1 MDSPSMKAPWR
12 IAATGKWKELRL
24 YLIIVAV
31 AYGNTLLL
39 GAASTS
45 LRTNEQNIVF
55 DQYQRWRPRSSDV
68 DQPVRIIDIDDESIR
83 RVGQWPWPRQ
93 RMADMV
99 KVLINAN
106 VATITFAVLFSE
118 KDRSS
123 FDNSSPGAPRAAAP
137 AGHEGDSEA
146 GNDSDGDVAFARAI
160 SNRPVVLGDL
170 FTTSGVVGEIVA
182 KGSFAIIGDA
192 PIPYLPQLSGA
203 LTPLPIFMAA
213 AAGVGFVNWQA
224 DSDRVVRRVPLLL
237 AANGQMQPSLAIE
250 SLRVAQGAS
259 NYIVKSGDTNGQAR
273 FGESGGV
280 VAIKVGDLVI
290 PTQPGGDIRAYFA
303 KSDPHHS
310 IPAWKIFD
318 HSADLSDLAG
328 KIVVVGATAS
338 MMSDIVATP
347 LNPSTP
353 GVEAQAQLIEQLL
366 SGVGLLRPDW
376 APGAELLGGTALTL
390 ALVVAAAVMPVLW
403 SALLGAVAVAVI
415 AGTSW
420 LAFTWQGVLLDPI
433 WPSLSSGAVFL
444 AGVLALYSQ
453 KRRQVGEIRSAFG
466 RFVSP
471 AVVERLAEH
480 PESLQLGGL
489 ERNLTVMFCD
499 LRSFTTLSEGFSAV
513 ELTSFLNEYLTPMTD
528 VVLSETGTVDK
539 YMGDAIMAFWNAPLD
554 DPDHAVHA
562 VRAALEMRDTLA
574 KLNLGWAKRASESDH
589 SFHKVKFGVGLNTG
603 ECCVGNLGS
612 TRRFDY
618 SAIGDEVNIAS
629 RLEGASK
636 FFGVDVVASAS
647 TREAAPH
654 FAWLEIDRV
663 LLKNKTRPTA
673 VFALAGRVEFAASPA
688 FQELARL
695 HAEILSAY
703 REREFGVAVKK
714 AAEAENQAP
723 DEVKGLYFYYQ
734 MRFARLA
741 TSELDASWT
750 PMIALDEK

>member
-1 MDSPSMKAPWR
+1 MKAPWR
-12 IAATGKWKELRL
+12 KAAIRKWKELRL
-24 YLIIVAV
+24 YLIIVAI

-45 LRTNEQNIVF
+45 LRTSEQNIVF
-55 DQYQRWRPRSSDV
+55 DQYQRWRPRPSEA
-68 DQPVRIIDIDDESIR
+68 DQPVRIIDIDDESIH

-93 RMADMV
+93 RMAKMV
-99 KVLINAN
+99 DILANAN
-106 VATITFAVLFSE
+106 AAAITFVVLFSE
-118 KDRSS
+118 KDRASS
-123 FDNSSPGAPRAAAP
+123 DSSGRGAPPAAVP
-137 AGHEGDSEA
+137 AGHENDAEA
-146 GNDSDGDVAFARAI
+146 SSDSDGDIAFARAI
-160 SNRPVVLGDL
+160 ANRPVILGDL
-170 FTTSGVVGEIVA
+170 FTTSGVVGEIVG
-182 KGSFAIIGDA
+182 KGSFAIIGDP

-203 LTPLPIFMAA
+203 LTPLPILMAN

-259 NYIVKSGDTNGQAR
+259 NYIVKSGDTNGQAT
-273 FGESGGV
+273 FGESAGV
-280 VAIKVGDLVI
+280 VAIKVADIVI

-303 KSDPHHS
+303 KSDPRHS
-310 IPAWKIFD
+310 IPAWKIFETG
-318 HSADLSDLAG
+318 ADLSDLAG
-328 KIVVVGATAS
+328 KIVVVGASAS
-338 MMSDIVATP
+338 MMADVVATP

-353 GVEAQAQLIEQLL
+353 GVEAQAQLIAQLL
-366 SGVGLLRPDW
+366 QGVELLRPDW
-376 APGAELLGGTALTL
+376 APGAELLGGSLLTL
-390 ALVVAAAVMPVLW
+390 ALVVAAAVMPAFW
-403 SALLGAVAVAVI
+403 SALLGAVVVAAI
-415 AGTSW
+415 AGASW
-420 LAFTWQGVLLDPI
+420 LAFTSQGVLLDPV

-471 AVVERLAEH
+471 AVVARLAEH

-499 LRSFTTLSEGFSAV
+499 LRSFTTLSEGLSAI

-528 VVLSETGTVDK
+528 VVLGETGTVDK

-562 VRAALEMRDTLA
+562 VRAALKMRDTLA
-574 KLNLGWAKRASESDH
+574 ELNLRWAKRASDTNDL
-589 SFHKVKFGVGLNTG
+589 FHKVKFGVGLNTG

-618 SAIGDEVNIAS
+618 SAIGDEVNVAS

-647 TREAAPH
+647 TREAAPE
-654 FAWLEIDRV
+654 FAWVEIDRV

-673 VFALAGRVEFAASPA
+673 VFALAGNADYAASSA
-688 FQELARL
+688 FQALARL

-703 REREFGVAVKK
+703 REREFSAAVDK
-714 AAEAENQAP
+714 AAKAEEQAP
-723 DEVKGLYFYYQ
+723 DEIKGLYLYYQ
-734 MRFARLA
+734 IRFARLA
-741 TSELDASWT
+741 ASELDASWA